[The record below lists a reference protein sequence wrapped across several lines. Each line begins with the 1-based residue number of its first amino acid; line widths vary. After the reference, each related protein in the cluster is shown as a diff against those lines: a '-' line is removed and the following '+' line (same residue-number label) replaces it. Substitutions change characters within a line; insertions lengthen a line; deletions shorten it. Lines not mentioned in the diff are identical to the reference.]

1 METLCRGSPSERLV
15 AKRLNPQTNRQQYRL
30 TDLGREYGI
39 ASSASSLGR
48 DEDDESDLE
57 EIRSKRRNRLPS
69 QSRRQ
74 QDGTATHRPG
84 RPVSGAPA
92 PPRPGKRRDATV
104 AASQG
109 RSGAPAPPRP
119 GKRPRLASDA
129 TVAASQGRELHGRE
143 YDIASSASSL
153 GRDEDDES
161 DLEEIRSK
169 RRNRL
174 PSQSRRQQDG
184 TATHRPGRP
193 VSGAPAPP
201 RPGKRPRLASEA
213 TVTALPDTSTGYL
226 AALVQRTP
234 VRTDVKEEEA
244 IQVTVRKIAT
254 VSTLET
260 ATATENGPTV
270 LVPAFKL
277 LVRDSHGD
285 RDRDRTAGHGDSSS

>member
-1 METLCRGSPSERLV
+1 METLCRESPSERLV

-39 ASSASSLGR
+39 SSSASSLGR

-57 EIRSKRRNRLPS
+57 EIRSKRRIRLPS
-69 QSRRQ
+69 QSRRH

-129 TVAASQGRELHGRE
+129 TVA
-143 YDIASSASSL
+143 
-153 GRDEDDES
+153 
-161 DLEEIRSK
+161 
-169 RRNRL
+169 
-174 PSQSRRQQDG
+174 
-184 TATHRPGRP
+184 
-193 VSGAPAPP
+193 
-201 RPGKRPRLASEA
+201 
-213 TVTALPDTSTGYL
+213 ALPDTSTGYL

>member
-39 ASSASSLGR
+39 SSSASSLGR

-57 EIRSKRRNRLPS
+57 EIRSKRRIRLPS
-69 QSRRQ
+69 QSRR
-74 QDGTATHRPG
+74 H
-84 RPVSGAPA
+84 
-92 PPRPGKRRDATV
+92 
-104 AASQG
+104 
-109 RSGAPAPPRP
+109 
-119 GKRPRLASDA
+119 
-129 TVAASQGRELHGRE
+129 
-143 YDIASSASSL
+143 
-153 GRDEDDES
+153 
-161 DLEEIRSK
+161 
-169 RRNRL
+169 
-174 PSQSRRQQDG
+174 QDG

-260 ATATENGPTV
+260 ATATENVVESNTAAASKGLHAEISMV
-270 LVPAFKL
+270 IKESLEHYMQL
-277 LVRDSHGD
+277 LEKQLKQRSLEIQLEEGNSKGNK
-285 RDRDRTAGHGDSSS
+285 AAPP